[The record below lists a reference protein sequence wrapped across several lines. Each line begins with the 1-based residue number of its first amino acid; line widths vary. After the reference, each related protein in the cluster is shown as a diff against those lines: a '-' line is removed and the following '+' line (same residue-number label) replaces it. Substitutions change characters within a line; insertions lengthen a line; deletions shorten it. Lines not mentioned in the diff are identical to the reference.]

1 MDAFAAALS
10 AKAGFELAAIY
21 DPTDAGGA
29 TRLEQAGLGIVS
41 LPFFLAHEHALGLRA
56 RFDVVRKGRPELERW
71 VLVAHKGRVHDAQA
85 LAGFAIVSSVA
96 FAPAFVR
103 GALADL
109 GSVPANVELKQS
121 SGVLSALH
129 GAAAGEPIAV
139 LLDGPEAAALSSL
152 AFASELE
159 IVARSPAMPVALVVT
174 TKHVTERDWSAVAS
188 ALLALPTDPDATAAL
203 DGIQVAKFTPVDDA
217 ALAAA
222 RAAYAK
228 GTK

>member
-1 MDAFAAALS
+1 MAAFASVLS
-10 AKAGFELAAIY
+10 AKAGMELAAIY
-21 DPTDAGGA
+21 DPTDAGGVA
-29 TRLEQAGLGIVS
+29 RLEHAGIGIVS
-41 LPFFLAHEHALGLRA
+41 MPFFLAHEHALGLRA
-56 RFDVVRKGRPELERW
+56 RLDVVRKGRPELERW

-103 GALADL
+103 GVITEL
-109 GSVPANVELKQS
+109 GSTPANLELKQS
-121 SGVLSALH
+121 SAVLSALH

-139 LLDGPEAAALSSL
+139 LLDGTEAAALDTL

-159 IVARSPAMPVALVVT
+159 VVARSPAMPAAVVVT
-174 TKHVTERDWSAVAS
+174 TKLVTEREWSAVAS
-188 ALLALPTDPDATAAL
+188 ALLALGGDAAATAAL
-203 DGIQVAKFTPVDDA
+203 DGIQVAKFSPVDSA

-228 GTK
+228 GAR